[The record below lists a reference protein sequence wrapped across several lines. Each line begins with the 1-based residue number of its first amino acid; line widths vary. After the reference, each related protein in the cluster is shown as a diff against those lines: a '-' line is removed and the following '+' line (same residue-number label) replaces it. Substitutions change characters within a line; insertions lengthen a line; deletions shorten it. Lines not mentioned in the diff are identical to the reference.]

1 MRRPTPD
8 DYGEARKLFASA
20 LDATPA
26 DGYHHDHDEEFE
38 FLSFNSPPLSSKP
51 GSLAYWLE
59 TGSLVREYLM
69 LQAGDAYDDALRQR
83 FVRWLRG
90 SPAERRRYIHGDDM
104 QRAALVDWFLKVVR

>member
-8 DYGEARKLFASA
+8 DYAEARKLLASA

-26 DGYHHDHDEEFE
+26 GYHHDHDEEFE
-38 FLSFNSPPLSSKP
+38 FLSFNRAPLSSKP

-69 LQAGDAYDDALRQR
+69 LKAGVAYDDALRQG
-83 FVRWLRG
+83 FVRWLKH
-90 SPAERRRYIHGDDM
+90 SAAERGRYVHGNDM
-104 QRAALVDWFLKVVR
+104 QRAALVDWYLKVVR